1 MGVAKFVTPISLMLL
16 MQSAFTMIWRFPP
29 PSPSAYI
36 FAELNGACTGFAAYT
51 GIASIMKF
59 VIRNMML
66 LDVVPHL
73 LFRPRNKWIDL
84 DELVH
89 LVPLY
94 HLHVLPCHTLFSAQT
109 AYPDIKTLESAGQ
122 RLQLAYLAATM
133 TTFYRVIKEI
143 DALFSYH
150 ALHFTIVRKK
160 HFQLN
165 IVCQVGFVYQLVSLR
180 EKPTSIDTLLHR
192 TDYQFCPKSLCKRIT
207 IIYRFLK
214 IVSCVDMH
222 QRKRNLGRIERLIG
236 KMNDYY

>member
-36 FAELNGACTGFAAYT
+36 FAGLNGACTGFAAYT

-122 RLQLAYLAATM
+122 RL
-133 TTFYRVIKEI
+133 
-143 DALFSYH
+143 
-150 ALHFTIVRKK
+150 
-160 HFQLN
+160 
-165 IVCQVGFVYQLVSLR
+165 VSLR